1 MTVSNKVILKELL
14 KFLDDFEFFTI
25 YPTRAPLQKYLK
37 VAMSDGDKIRAILRD
52 EYVQRELFQDWQRLS
67 DEAIDPV
74 AHYLK
79 HRRV

>member
-1 MTVSNKVILKELL
+1 
-14 KFLDDFEFFTI
+14 
-25 YPTRAPLQKYLK
+25 
-37 VAMSDGDKIRAILRD
+37 MSDGDKIRAILRD